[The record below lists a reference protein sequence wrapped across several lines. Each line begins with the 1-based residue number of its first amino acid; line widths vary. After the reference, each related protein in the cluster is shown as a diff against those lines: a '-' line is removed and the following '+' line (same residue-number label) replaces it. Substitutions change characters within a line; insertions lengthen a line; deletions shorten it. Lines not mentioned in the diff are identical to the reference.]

1 MAKSELWRVIS
12 VAVKEDDLDGVP
24 VVAWPFGSFYEK
36 LGQLLLKFSL
46 GLPFKSSCFSEVDFH
61 SWLKSSY
68 FGRKP

>member
-1 MAKSELWRVIS
+1 MIF

-24 VVAWPFGSFYEK
+24 VVAGPLGAFYEK
-36 LGQLLLKFSL
+36 LRQLLLKFSL
-46 GLPFKSSCFSEVDFH
+46 RLPFKSSCFSEVDFQ